1 MKSQEKLSVGRLSV
15 LGLQHVL
22 AMYDGA
28 VVVPIIVGGSIGLNQ
43 NEIAILVA
51 ADLFT
56 CGLATIIQSLGIGK
70 FVGIRLP
77 VIMGGSFATVGPM
90 IGIGGKHGVQVISGA
105 VIVAG
110 IFSLLLHPFSVNWC
124 VSFQVLL
131 MVLL

>member
-1 MKSQEKLSVGRLSV
+1 MKSQEKLSFGRLSV
-15 LGLQHVL
+15 LGLQYVL
-22 AMYDGA
+22 AMYAGA

-77 VIMGGSFATVGPM
+77 AIMGVSFATVGSYDW
-90 IGIGGKHGVQVISGA
+90 H
-105 VIVAG
+105 
-110 IFSLLLHPFSVNWC
+110 WRETWD
-124 VSFQVLL
+124 
-131 MVLL
+131 